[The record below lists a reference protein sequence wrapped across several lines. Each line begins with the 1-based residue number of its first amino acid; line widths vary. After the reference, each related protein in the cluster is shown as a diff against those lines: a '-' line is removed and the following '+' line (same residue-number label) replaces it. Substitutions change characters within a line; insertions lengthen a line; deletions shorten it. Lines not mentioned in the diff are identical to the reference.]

1 MADKKTIPNG
11 EEIIERFGGIRPMAG
26 KLDVPVTTVQGWKK
40 RNAIPKR
47 REQQIIQA
55 AQEHNIELSDLM
67 DLAAKQANE
76 NAKPAMPASNK
87 AQIEVTPNNADSDVT
102 NITSTAAEDDNDITV
117 EPEIDPVPES
127 PTHNENQPSAPQQIS
142 AQTNAAQADKKE
154 AEPRKEEPLRPRA
167 SAQILEKE
175 NKSMQNSMVL
185 YSVLSLGAFA
195 LAGAALWF
203 SLQASPNVAQVQ
215 EDIAKIEAEVEKVE
229 ETQSLFSNMIPEDLE
244 AQINSVKEQA
254 VQAQESVTQAL
265 EKAEQIS
272 NDVLGENAGTIQ
284 ERLTKLEQSIAE
296 ISATPELQ
304 NLTGRVQELQQS
316 LLGQDQLAN
325 SVSEL
330 SAIVSG
336 MQGQM
341 DNLEPVLDQ
350 ARDQSTSLGQTLEGV
365 PSNDLK
371 AAAML
376 IALSQFRGAVNRD
389 KEPFEE
395 DLVLLM
401 NLVGQD
407 DPALQQSLEQLA
419 PHADD
424 GVLTLNGLSRE
435 LRTMTGDIVVAS
447 LKGEDISLEER
458 AQARMNELFAVEKD
472 GELITGTP
480 TQAKLDQT
488 QKLLDQGD
496 LSGAIAIAQTLQ
508 GPAADAAAPWL
519 QQARASLL
527 AKNVQNMLGQAVN
540 LNGFSPSSL
549 SNIGLGDLSASGSE
563 LIQNKDLGINILS
576 RPTMEPMGLSPKTF
590 NQP

>member
-26 KLDVPVTTVQGWKK
+26 KLEVPVTTVQGWKK
-40 RNAIPKR
+40 RNAIPRR
-47 REQQIIQA
+47 REEQIIQA
-55 AQEHNIELSDLM
+55 ALEHNIELSDLM
-67 DLAAKQANE
+67 ELTQKQANE
-76 NAKPAMPASNK
+76 NNQEADTHAEPTPTPH
-87 AQIEVTPNNADSDVT
+87 VT
-102 NITSTAAEDDNDITV
+102 TAAEPTHIQDVDEMPHKAGNDDAATTETTANASDDNAE
-117 EPEIDPVPES
+117 EPESSD
-127 PTHNENQPSAPQQIS
+127 
-142 AQTNAAQADKKE
+142 AQHEEASSEAAYKARGEQ
-154 AEPRKEEPLRPRA
+154 PLRPRA
-167 SAQILEKE
+167 SSQMLDKE
-175 NKSMQNSMVL
+175 NKSMQSSL
-185 YSVLSLGAFA
+185 LFYSVLSLGAFA

-203 SLQASPNVAQVQ
+203 SLQTSPEISQVQ
-215 EDIAKIEAEVEKVE
+215 EEIAQIEANVENVE
-229 ETQSLFSNMIPEDLE
+229 ETQSLFSNMIPQDLE
-244 AQINSVKEQA
+244 AQINSVREQA
-254 VQAQESVTQAL
+254 VQAQESVTQAI

-284 ERLTKLEQSIAE
+284 ERLTKLEQSISE
-296 ISATPELQ
+296 ITATPELQ
-304 NLTGRVQELQQS
+304 NLTGRVQELQAS

-325 SVSEL
+325 SVTEL

-350 ARDQSTSLGQTLEGV
+350 ARDQSTSLSQTLDGV

-389 KEPFEE
+389 NEPFQD

-419 PHADD
+419 PHADG
-424 GVLTLNGLSRE
+424 GVLSLGGLSTE

-447 LKGEDISLEER
+447 LKGEDVSIEER
-458 AQARMNELFAVEKD
+458 AQARINELFAVEKD

-480 TQAKLDQT
+480 TQSKLDQT

-496 LSGAIAIAQTLQ
+496 LAGAISIAQTLQ
-508 GPAADAAAPWL
+508 GPAAQAAAPWL
-519 QQARASLL
+519 KQAQASLL
-527 AKNVQNMLGQAVN
+527 ASNVQDMLGQAIN

-549 SNIGLGDLSASGSE
+549 SNIGLGDLSVGGSE